1 MTSFCNLICLL
12 FSGNILIYLRNI
24 YFFFEAKAA
33 KSVDSVL
40 LMKAWFWILGWS
52 LSILTITGN
61 GFIIFLVWCKR
72 QLRTKTNTF
81 VVSLAVADFCVGM
94 SAVPLMFACEAVT
107 ACSDSPIFRAVKASK
122 FLFPYASVTNL
133 CILVLD
139 RYIAVVK
146 PLKYLT
152 FMSRRRVI
160 QMVSVSWAIP
170 FALGIGSALSSVG
183 FKSFASTMFTC
194 VLLLLEF
201 LPSLILIFCFVS
213 MLQVVFKHNRA
224 ARLLAKQLRFNHQVF
239 FKTQEKSAILMMG
252 IVISL
257 FLVCYG
263 IFLRCSLI
271 YVFDVQS
278 LCNDTDYKIPILVLN
293 SAINPFAYSFFK
305 RDINKEVKGRICCAT
320 SPQRNRIHPFKE
332 SSFSLAPV
340 KRSS

>member
-1 MTSFCNLICLL
+1 
-12 FSGNILIYLRNI
+12 
-24 YFFFEAKAA
+24 
-33 KSVDSVL
+33 
-40 LMKAWFWILGWS
+40 
-52 LSILTITGN
+52 
-61 GFIIFLVWCKR
+61 
-72 QLRTKTNTF
+72 
-81 VVSLAVADFCVGM
+81 
-94 SAVPLMFACEAVT
+94 MFACEAVT

-201 LPSLILIFCFVS
+201 LPSLYILIFCFVS

-224 ARLLAKQLRFNHQVF
+224 DRVLAKQLRFNHQVF
-239 FKTQEKSAILMMG
+239 FKTGKVCHFNDGDCNKFVSCVLWDF
-252 IVISL
+252 STL
-257 FLVCYG
+257 FLNLC
-263 IFLRCSLI
+263 FRCSI
-271 YVFDVQS
+271 
-278 LCNDTDYKIPILVLN
+278 IM
-293 SAINPFAYSFFK
+293 
-305 RDINKEVKGRICCAT
+305 
-320 SPQRNRIHPFKE
+320 
-332 SSFSLAPV
+332 
-340 KRSS
+340 